1 MESRE
6 QHTITVDDDETKL
19 VIVLEE
25 REERLRLKAVLAS
38 VAEDVDGAEWLEG
51 NLELL
56 FGMSVLHEDDTA
68 EDDETVDG
76 DVLVQLQLLSGRSD
90 SRNDGLACLTRLDG
104 LSARQFLRQERHMLI

>member
-1 MESRE
+1 MERRE
-6 QHTITVDDDETKL
+6 QDTITVDDDETKL
-19 VIVLEE
+19 VIVLEK

-38 VAEDVDGAEWLEG
+38 VAEDVDSAEGFDG

-56 FGMSVLHEDDTA
+56 FSVSVLHEDDAA
-68 EDDETVDG
+68 EDDETVGG